1 MPTQE
6 FNCPNCGA
14 PVDYHGED
22 VSTIRCPFCSTS
34 VVVPA
39 ELRPKPKPSVRA
51 TPAAPQPASASS
63 KKGTILLALIAV
75 VFVAI
80 LWGVVSLTEQIGS
93 QARKAVSNSVDP
105 LVEMATR
112 LPGMILTMVVTGTP
126 DVPTLTPT
134 SSLFQ
139 RQVSFGS
146 KGIGP
151 GMLNDPRYIA
161 VDGSGTVYVADYQ
174 GGRIQAFDPSG
185 KLLHL
190 WQVGSSKTII
200 DGMAANHQGVV
211 WVAYDGEIYRYDGAS
226 GELLGKVS
234 YSQGPEFGDL
244 AASPDGGLVG
254 VWYEGRWGLITSLE
268 GHRDD
273 LVWFDA
279 NGNTLHTLSGFISG
293 QTGDLALDT
302 LVAVDGLGTIYAA
315 SSGEIFKFTSGGKFV
330 TRFPI
335 QGDSSGSSY
344 SVDAIAIDG
353 QGRIFTA
360 SRGQISVFAPDGR
373 FLKSFEVDISADRLA
388 FDESGALYVLASD
401 RIARYSLSGL
411 P

>member
-1 MPTQE
+1 MPAQQ

-14 PVDYHGED
+14 PIDYNGQD

-34 VVVPA
+34 VIVPA
-39 ELRPKPKPSVRA
+39 ELRPRPKPKAPS
-51 TPAAPQPASASS
+51 TPAAPRPAPAASNR
-63 KKGTILLALIAV
+63 GTLLILLITG

-80 LWGVVSLTEQIGS
+80 IWGITSLTSLIGS
-93 QARKAVSNSVDP
+93 QASKAVSHSVDP
-105 LVEMATR
+105 LIEMATK
-112 LPGMILTMVVTGTP
+112 LPGMILTMVSTDTP
-126 DVPTLTPT
+126 DVPALTPT

-139 RQVSFGS
+139 LQVEFGS

-151 GMLNDPRYIA
+151 GMLNDPRFIT
-161 VDGSGTVYVADYQ
+161 VDGTGTVYVADFE
-174 GGRIQAFDPSG
+174 GGRIQAFGPDG

-190 WQVGSSKTII
+190 WQVGNSKTLIE
-200 DGMAANHQGVV
+200 GMAANHQGVV
-211 WVAYDGEIYRYDGAS
+211 WVAYDSSIYRYDGAS
-226 GELLGKVS
+226 GELLGEVPYAS
-234 YSQGPEFGDL
+234 GPEFGDL
-244 AASPDGGLVG
+244 AATPDGGWVG

-279 NGNTLHTLSGFISG
+279 NGQTVRTLPSFISG

-315 SSGEIFKFTSGGKFV
+315 SNGEIFKFSADGKFV
-330 TRFPI
+330 TRFPS
-335 QGDSSGSSY
+335 QGDGSGSGMG
-344 SVDAIAIDG
+344 VEALAVDG

-360 SRGQISVFAPDGR
+360 SSSQISVFAPDGR
-373 FLKSFEVDISADRLA
+373 FLKSFAVDISANKLA

-401 RIARYSLSGL
+401 KIARYSLSGL